1 MCAGAM
7 RKENR
12 LTLYHMKQRILL
24 LIAICTLAYLQS
36 NATDIGPGNPGKSI
50 NEVAGNIFD
59 GDSKKP
65 LGDVTVTAYS
75 ANKKEKFVITDGVG
89 RFEFDEL
96 KTGIYKLV
104 FEKVGYRKV
113 VREKVAVKTDET
125 YQMRIEMIEADGY
138 DLMPSPFQFF
148 DTK

>member
-1 MCAGAM
+1 
-7 RKENR
+7 
-12 LTLYHMKQRILL
+12 MKQRILL
-24 LIAICTLAYLQS
+24 LIAICTLGCLKSKAS
-36 NATDIGPGNPGKSI
+36 GIDPINPNPGKI

-65 LGDVTVTAYS
+65 LQNVTVTAYS
-75 ANKKEKFVITDGVG
+75 TTKKEKFVITDEFG

-96 KTGIYKLV
+96 KTGTYKLV
-104 FEKVGYRKV
+104 FEKEGYRKV
-113 VREKVAVKTDET
+113 IREKVAIKTDET
-125 YQMRIEMIEADGY
+125 FQMKIEMIEADGF

>member
-1 MCAGAM
+1 
-7 RKENR
+7 
-12 LTLYHMKQRILL
+12 MKQKILL
-24 LIAICTLAYLQS
+24 LFAICTVGCLQS
-36 NATDIGPGNPGKSI
+36 RAADIEPGNPGKSI

-65 LGDVTVTAYS
+65 LREVTVTAYS
-75 ANKKEKFVITDGVG
+75 LNKKEKFVITDESG

-96 KTGIYKLV
+96 KTGVYKLV
-104 FEKVGYRKV
+104 FEKEGYRKV
-113 VREKVAVKTDET
+113 VRERVSVKTDET
-125 YQMRIEMIEADGY
+125 FQMRIEMIEADGF

>member
-1 MCAGAM
+1 
-7 RKENR
+7 
-12 LTLYHMKQRILL
+12 MKQRLL
-24 LIAICTLAYLQS
+24 LLFAICTLGCLQS
-36 NATDIGPGNPGKSI
+36 KAADIDPLNPGKSI

-59 GDSKKP
+59 GESKKA
-65 LGDVTVTAYS
+65 LKEVTVTAYS
-75 ANKKEKFVITDGVG
+75 ANKKEKFVITDEFG

-104 FEKVGYRKV
+104 FEKDGYRKV
-113 VREKVAVKTDET
+113 VKEKVSLKTDET
-125 YQMRIEMIEADGY
+125 FQMRIEMIEADGF

>member
-1 MCAGAM
+1 
-7 RKENR
+7 
-12 LTLYHMKQRILL
+12 MKQRILL
-24 LIAICTLAYLQS
+24 LFAICTLGCLQS
-36 NATDIGPGNPGKSI
+36 KAENCIKPGNPGKSV
-50 NEVAGNIFD
+50 NEVAGNIVD

-65 LGDVTVTAYS
+65 LREVTVTAYS
-75 ANKKEKFVITDGVG
+75 LNKKEKFVITDESG

-96 KTGIYKLV
+96 KTGVYKLV
-104 FEKVGYRKV
+104 FEKEGYRKV

-125 YQMRIEMIEADGY
+125 FQMRIEMIEADGF